1 MIDKQFILI
10 SNGGMFQSDNIAE
23 IIAMITHG
31 EKFVVVDRSNMN
43 TITNLT
49 DLYKIQDLYDQQSF
63 KHLQPEQQNLLRKAQ
78 KEGFV
83 EQYHIFRQTWEVK
96 KDAQFLPN
104 VFYRI
109 KKKEDLYASKDAE
122 ENHIPRSYEN
132 LTPGQKKKILAQIA
146 EINEYVDNWKTE
158 KKNTDMEV
166 LYAGKTQY
174 EDFTPE
180 QQNLVKE
187 AHKEGL
193 VEYSYYSDEWCNKH
207 DDVFFGESFYRIKK
221 K

>member
-10 SNGGMFQSDNIAE
+10 SNGDMFQSDNIAE
-23 IIAMITHG
+23 IITMIAHG

-132 LTPGQKKKILAQIA
+132 LTPGQKKENSCTNCRNQ
-146 EINEYVDNWKTE
+146 
-158 KKNTDMEV
+158 
-166 LYAGKTQY
+166 
-174 EDFTPE
+174 
-180 QQNLVKE
+180 
-187 AHKEGL
+187 
-193 VEYSYYSDEWCNKH
+193 
-207 DDVFFGESFYRIKK
+207 RIC
-221 K
+221 